1 MNQIPPFTVRLAA
14 CAVLLATTCA
24 LPAQAWETVD
34 NYQYTPGLPAVSGKI
49 RTDSLGNI
57 YAVGRGGLTVES
69 DERAVVRRSVD
80 QGNRGS
86 WEDYPEVGFH
96 AGHYRA
102 VAASEDN
109 RLLVGGHIDSA
120 WIIRESL
127 DGGATWSLADDPAP
141 FANDTGGAVCRHQE
155 AS

>member
-24 LPAQAWETVD
+24 LPAQTWETVD
-34 NYQYTPGLPAVSGKI
+34 NYQYTPGLTAVSGEI
-49 RTDSLGNI
+49 GTDSLGNV
-57 YAVGRGGLTVES
+57 YAVGRGTLTVDG

-86 WEDYPEVGFH
+86 WVTAEDYPEVGFH

-102 VAASEDN
+102 SASNPMTDSQS
-109 RLLVGGHIDSA
+109 LLM
-120 WIIRESL
+120 R
-127 DGGATWSLADDPAP
+127 
-141 FANDTGGAVCRHQE
+141 
-155 AS
+155 